1 MKIQRATFLG
11 IRGVPDLTLDLVD
24 YRSGLPHDVV
34 ILTGPSGSGKTR
46 ALEAIIAGK
55 EALGAYGP
63 MTGGAPWIGSGSAA
77 KILLTFLLN
86 AEEQE
91 YAGTSSPVQEGEV
104 VFLEERAKTDAEE
117 GLRSVLE
124 RYSHEPKEG
133 KLEYFPAIRRFASH
147 PPYGGLSSAEQ
158 RIGRASKDVRKYS
171 FVVTFLHS
179 LEFNRGLADRFA
191 TTLAALSPSLR
202 YVPGT
207 SSEGPP
213 RCLSSRGGAP
223 VTFAQISDGEA
234 DALIFAATA
243 AAIGLDHS
251 LVFVDRPDT
260 HLDDFASVVAG
271 LGALGR
277 DNQLFLTARPEL
289 ATQAAGAHVVNLKRA

>member
-46 ALEAIIAGK
+46 VLEALIAAK

-63 MTGGAPWIGSGSAA
+63 MTAGAPWLGSGSAA
-77 KILLTFLLN
+77 KIMLTFLLN
-86 AEEQE
+86 AEEQQ

-104 VFLEERAKTDAEE
+104 VFLQDRAKSDAEE

-124 RYSHEPKEG
+124 RYSHDSNQG
-133 KLEYFPAIRRFASH
+133 KLEYFPANRRFAAH
-147 PPYGGLSSAEQ
+147 PPYGGLSAAEQ
-158 RIGRASKDVRKYS
+158 RVSRPGKDVRKFS
-171 FVVTFLHS
+171 FVVSFLHS
-179 LEFNRGLADRFA
+179 LEYNRALADRFA
-191 TTLAALSPSLR
+191 NTLAALSPSLR

-207 SSEGPP
+207 SSEGAP

-223 VTFAQISDGEA
+223 VTYAQISDGEA

-251 LVFVDRPDT
+251 LILVDRPDL